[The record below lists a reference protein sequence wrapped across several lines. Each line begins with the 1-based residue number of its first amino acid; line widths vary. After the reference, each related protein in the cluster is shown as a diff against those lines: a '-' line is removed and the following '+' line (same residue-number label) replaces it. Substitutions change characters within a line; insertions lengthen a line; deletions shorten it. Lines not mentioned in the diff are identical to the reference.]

1 MSKKEREKGKR
12 GEHMWASV
20 CREEGYDVRRTSQ
33 YCGQTGDA
41 ADCIGLLGIH
51 QEVKFV
57 ERLNLREAME
67 QAEHRTEDLTTWE
80 IKLMTK
86 RYRFKGV
93 EIDTVR
99 GCDT

>member
-1 MSKKEREKGKR
+1 MGKKEREKGKR

-20 CREEGYDVRRTSQ
+20 YREEGYDVRRTSQ

-41 ADCIGLLGIH
+41 ADCIGLPVIH

-67 QAEHRTEDLTTWE
+67 QAEHDAAEKKWNKAYYVF
-80 IKLMTK
+80 IA
-86 RYRFKGV
+86 
-93 EIDTVR
+93 
-99 GCDT
+99 